1 MALYQIV
8 VQGLLDASWS
18 EWFEG
23 MLVAPMPALGVT
35 SLAGPVRDQA
45 ELFGRLNQ
53 LRDLN
58 LTIVKVERL
67 RPENRD
73 TGQVER

>member
-23 MLVAPMPALGVT
+23 MQVTPELALGVT
-35 SLAGPVRDQA
+35 CLTGMARDQA
-45 ELFGRLNQ
+45 ELFGMLNR

-58 LTIVKVERL
+58 LVIVKVERL
-67 RPENRD
+67 RPDDRD
-73 TGQVER
+73 TGQMER